1 MPYGSPAN
9 RLLFENEHTRVWEM
23 LLQPDQSFFMHSH
36 EYPYLS
42 LIMEAAILVLVEEDG
57 AERRLALEA
66 GAVVWGDVPD
76 VHAVKNVGTTTFRNR
91 LVELKG
97 SDNGS
102 AAASPD
108 ASLRSA

>member
-1 MPYGSPAN
+1 MAYAPPAN

-23 LLQPDQSFFMHSH
+23 LVQPGESFPMHSH

-42 LIMEAAILVLVEEDG
+42 LIIESAALILIQEDG
-57 AERRLALEA
+57 SERRLELEA

-91 LVELKG
+91 LVEFK
-97 SDNGS
+97 
-102 AAASPD
+102 AV
-108 ASLRSA
+108 